1 MAKFPKHDADIHM
14 TPDVSHV
21 SNPDVA
27 HEASDVNIL
36 AILQF
41 VGGLLVLI
49 AVTLGLMWAMFKFL
63 EAREKSLQPARAP
76 MAMSKEESMP
86 PAPRLQAAPG
96 FGVPMADGLTYEDG
110 QKIKEHGDLQHQDEA
125 EAKANPQAEDKK
137 PFTYKVDAKNGV
149 INLELEEPQAE
160 MRVMARKWRDDLE
173 HGRRDEKTGA
183 QISIPIME
191 AEKKLIEQNLPSR
204 AQGNNQQMVEDGIY
218 MPTYSSAGRMT
229 EKRRQ

>member
-27 HEASDVNIL
+27 HEASDVDVR
-36 AILQF
+36 AIIQF
-41 VGGLLVLI
+41 VVGLFVLVV
-49 AVTLGLMWAMFKFL
+49 VTLGLMWAMFKFL
-63 EAREKSLQPARAP
+63 EAREKSLQPKPAP

-96 FGVPMADGLTYEDG
+96 FGVPIADGLTYEDQ

-125 EAKANPQAEDKK
+125 EAKANPQEGDKK
-137 PFTYKVDAKNGV
+137 PFPYKVENGM
-149 INLELEEPQAE
+149 INLEKEEPQAE

-183 QISIPIME
+183 QISIPIEE
-191 AEKKLIEQNLPSR
+191 AEKQLIEKNLPSR
-204 AQGNNQQMVEDGIY
+204 TQGNNQQTVEDGIY
-218 MPTYSSAGRMT
+218 MPTYSSSGRMT

>member
-1 MAKFPKHDADIHM
+1 MAKIKKHDEDIHR

-27 HEASDVNIL
+27 HEASDVNVR
-36 AILQF
+36 AIIQF
-41 VGGLLVLI
+41 VGGLFVLVAL
-49 AVTLGLMWAMFKFL
+49 TLGLMWAMFKFL

-76 MAMSKEESMP
+76 MAMSREESMP

-96 FGVPMADGLTYEDG
+96 FGVADGLTYEDR
-110 QKIKEHGDLQHQDEA
+110 QKIKEHGDLQHRDEA

-137 PFTYKVDAKNGV
+137 PFQYEVDKDGN

-160 MRVMARKWRDDLE
+160 MRVMARKWRDELD

-191 AEKKLIEQNLPSR
+191 AEKQLIEKNLPAR
-204 AQGNNQQMVEDGIY
+204 TQGNNQQPIEDGIN